1 MLRDLGP
8 RWRQLEITWQG
19 ELGGGDEQGEK
30 EREKLTPTQDEWT
43 NLNSKTPYHERD
55 SQRRVSELQGSSEE
69 FTIAEHAGGLLKE
82 VTIIFIGFPDGSDGK
97 ESACNAGDL
106 GSIPELGR
114 SLEKE
119 MATHSSTLA

>member
-69 FTIAEHAGGLLKE
+69 FTNKYLRKDKE
-82 VTIIFIGFPDGSDGK
+82 RT
-97 ESACNAGDL
+97 
-106 GSIPELGR
+106 
-114 SLEKE
+114 SLVVRW
-119 MATHSSTLA
+119 LRV